1 MAKVVIKRA
10 DERYLPDICELE
22 KLCFKTPWP
31 VEVLYEDICVSHH
44 LYYVILEND
53 KVVGYAGMWLILD
66 EAHINNICVH
76 PSYRCRG
83 YGKML
88 VHRLIRAAY
97 KYGGD
102 SITLEVRKSNLTAL
116 TLYKSLGFE
125 EEGVR
130 KGYYQDTGEDAI
142 IMWKQ
147 GLQMENQWKSE
158 EAD

>member
-1 MAKVVIKRA
+1 
-10 DERYLPDICELE
+10 
-22 KLCFKTPWP
+22 
-31 VEVLYEDICVSHH
+31 
-44 LYYVILEND
+44 
-53 KVVGYAGMWLILD
+53 MWLILD

-116 TLYKSLGFE
+116 TLYNSLGFE

-147 GLQMENQWKSE
+147 GLQMENQWKG
-158 EAD
+158 EAPD